1 MFSVQSVVAIRNIDK
16 GTELTLCYLGEKDRF
31 SNVDKRR
38 KVLRNY
44 GFDCNCEV
52 CKTEEELDED
62 PCYLTNYLKLMNKL
76 DSHKV
81 LGSTYLEKET
91 LLETNMSKIIW
102 RIQNLQDAIHNV
114 DPFSQE
120 YKLILDKYSHLE
132 QLMKCQKTS

>member
-1 MFSVQSVVAIRNIDK
+1 MAIRNIDK

-81 LGSTYLEKET
+81 LGSTYLEMET

-120 YKLILDKYSHLE
+120 YKIILDKHSQLE
-132 QLMKCQKTS
+132 QFMNFQRTS

>member
-1 MFSVQSVVAIRNIDK
+1 MAIRNIDK

-44 GFDCNCEV
+44 GFDCNCKV

-81 LGSTYLEKET
+81 LGSFYLEKET

-120 YKLILDKYSHLE
+120 YKIILDKHSHLE
-132 QLMKCQKTS
+132 QFMNFQKT